1 MPRVPAYA
9 VLNALGI
16 CIAIIGSGFAGGGL
30 WTFAAAAA
38 IFSVRGQ
45 RYASSG
51 KESNTPAAAAVL
63 LVPVM
68 LKDLGS
74 VELALFWTAFITVA
88 VIPFTVVEG
97 HAGGTAIWTGA
108 SPVTLWTIWGENSR
122 TRLDAKDQS
131 RMLTVGSGGAYR
143 QPRSRA
149 CTAQTLMLP
158 VRSVRKAIGR
168 WGGFVQ

>member
-63 LVPVM
+63 LVPVI
-68 LKDLGS
+68 LKDLGG

-88 VIPFTVVEG
+88 VIPFTVVGG
-97 HAGGTAIWTGA
+97 HAAGTATGTGA
-108 SPVTLWTIWGENSR
+108 SPVTLWTIWGESSR
-122 TRLDAKDQS
+122 TRLDNSNQS
-131 RMLTVGSGGAYR
+131 RMLKVDSEGAYR

-149 CTAQTLMLP
+149 CTTQTLMLP
-158 VRSVRKAIGR
+158 VRRVRRGIARWGRSVR
-168 WGGFVQ
+168 